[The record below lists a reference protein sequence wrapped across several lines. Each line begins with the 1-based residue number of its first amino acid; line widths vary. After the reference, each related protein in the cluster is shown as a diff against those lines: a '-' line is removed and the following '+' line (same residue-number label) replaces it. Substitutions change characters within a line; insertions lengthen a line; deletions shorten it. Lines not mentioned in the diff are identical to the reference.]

1 VSSPTLIVI
10 GDLVED
16 VVVLQRGA
24 SVHGTDNPAVVLRR
38 RGGSAANVAAAA
50 AELVATRFIG
60 RVGQDRLGTSLAED
74 LAATGVDVRVQ
85 TEGRTGSVIVIVTT
99 DGERTM
105 YPDRA
110 AAAELGPVD
119 PAWLADAA
127 MIHVPAYTF
136 QDSGSATAVGDLLDT
151 AARAGTPVSLDA
163 SAASLIDA
171 RGRPW
176 FHAMVE
182 RWRPR
187 FVFANGDEAAAL
199 GLDAMHP
206 PPGSLWVI
214 KHGAKPA
221 ELRGSDGTRVGVP
234 ARPVGGR
241 VDSTGAGDAFAGAF
255 LAAHI
260 LGHPPDRACA
270 LAHERAA
277 RMLRASPLP

>member
-1 VSSPTLIVI
+1 MSSPTLIVI

-110 AAAELGPVD
+110 AAAELGAIE

-206 PPGSLWVI
+206 LP
-214 KHGAKPA
+214 
-221 ELRGSDGTRVGVP
+221 VP
-234 ARPVGGR
+234 CG
-241 VDSTGAGDAFAGAF
+241 
-255 LAAHI
+255 
-260 LGHPPDRACA
+260 
-270 LAHERAA
+270 
-277 RMLRASPLP
+277 